1 MKNWIIN
8 MAYGLLVMA
17 FAITFNSCE
26 SKTERLKSRLEN
38 DSIVAQNAINNYRNP
53 VMSTAEEVLDFRQC
67 SQFDYETDSIFR
79 SIPLPILKNVITVC
93 LNRQNTVQKTDIID
107 EYLRNK
113 KVYDNLQ
120 PKKAA
125 PPDKQV
131 QEDDTIMSLSI
142 TK

>member
-1 MKNWIIN
+1 MKNWIIK
-8 MAYGLLVMA
+8 MIYGV
-17 FAITFNSCE
+17 FAMIFTVTVSSCY
-26 SKTERLKSRLEN
+26 SKSERLQRLAN

-120 PKKAA
+120 PKKAV

-131 QEDDTIMSLSI
+131 QENDTIMSLSI